1 MFDGRG
7 VVSMKID
14 HLYHLDQRLN
24 GLVDPLQSPISED
37 MDDVNLWIPSERIS
51 LHLVDIPSAPERKWP
66 DLLPWILEDRLLQAP
81 EDMHFVVASRTSE
94 QLQVIAVSR
103 QDLSEW
109 IRIAE
114 NAGVSAVAMA
124 PDYLAL
130 PWEEGILSIGWREG
144 NLLVRQSESVGFAAS
159 ADVGWV
165 LVDSILSTSD
175 VPLRLSVSI
184 PEADLVPAHLGNAA
198 DINQSVVDWKF
209 TSFPAINLM
218 TADFKPKQKASW
230 WSYWWSVAASMVLML
245 GCLIGYIYTANQAI
259 EAEAVAL
266 EQQLIGHYSSLFNG
280 PKPQPDNVRS
290 LVESSVDDLFGQ
302 QKSLQSLPIAGLIQL
317 DSIMRVCECEL
328 VSLSAD
334 QNMLKITVTNGLK
347 LSSKTLSIPGYQIS
361 LKPGQEPDT
370 LTLTLAIARR
380 PS

>member
-1 MFDGRG
+1 
-7 VVSMKID
+7 MKID

-24 GLVDPLQSPISED
+24 DLVDPLQPPVSEN
-37 MDDVNLWIPSERIS
+37 MDDVCVWIPSDRIS
-51 LHLVDIPSAPERKWP
+51 SHLVDIPSAPERKWP
-66 DLLPWILEDRLLQAP
+66 DLLPWMLEDRLLQAA
-81 EDMHFVVASRTSE
+81 EDMHFVVAGRTSE

-103 QDLSEW
+103 QDMSEW

-144 NLLVRQSESVGFAAS
+144 SLLVRQSESVGFAAS
-159 ADVGWV
+159 PDVGWA
-165 LVDSILSTSD
+165 LVDSILSSSD

-184 PEADLVPAHLGNAA
+184 PEADLVPAHLSNTA
-198 DINQSVVDWKF
+198 DINRSVVDWKF
-209 TSFPAINLM
+209 APFPVINLM

-230 WSYWWSVAASMVLML
+230 LSYWWSVAASMVLMV
-245 GCLIGYIYTANQAI
+245 GCLIGYIYSANQAI
-259 EAEAVAL
+259 EGEVVIL
-266 EQQLIGHYSSLFNG
+266 EQQLVGHYSSLFNG
-280 PKPQPDNVRS
+280 PKPQSDNVRS
-290 LVESSVDDLFGQ
+290 RVESSIDDLFEQ

-317 DSIMRVCECEL
+317 DSIMKGCECEL
-328 VSLSAD
+328 ISLSAD
-334 QNMLKITVTNGLK
+334 QNMLKITVANGAK

-361 LKPGQEPDT
+361 LKSGQEPDT
-370 LTLTLAIARR
+370 LVLTLAAVRR